1 MTDDEKRQYELAR
14 LGIARLMGDASEVD
28 KWAKVVGQ
36 TRAAELQRAPVR
48 AEQEIACAW
57 DNVSS
62 PNFDGCVGC
71 VYNCALGLFPKRSA
85 GG

>member
-1 MTDDEKRQYELAR
+1 MTDEEKRQYELAR

-28 KWAKVVGQ
+28 KWAKVVSQ
-36 TRAAELQRAPVR
+36 TRAAEQRDAPIH
-48 AEQEIACAW
+48 AEQDTACAW

-71 VYNCALGLFPKRSA
+71 VYNCALGLYPNRSA